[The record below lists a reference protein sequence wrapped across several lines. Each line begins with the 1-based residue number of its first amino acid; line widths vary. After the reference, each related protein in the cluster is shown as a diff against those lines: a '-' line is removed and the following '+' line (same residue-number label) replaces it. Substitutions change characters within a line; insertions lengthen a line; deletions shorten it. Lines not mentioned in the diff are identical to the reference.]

1 MERERL
7 FVYVTTAEER
17 DRPKPLHLDPY
28 YCMLSRYYKAKEQY
42 VDELT
47 ECQQNAVNLLR
58 IMDIGDW
65 VEGIGCRV
73 GWVKSAYSKV
83 ARFSYVF
90 YVLDC

>member
-1 MERERL
+1 M
-7 FVYVTTAEER
+7 
-17 DRPKPLHLDPY
+17 
-28 YCMLSRYYKAKEQY
+28 
-42 VDELT
+42 DELT